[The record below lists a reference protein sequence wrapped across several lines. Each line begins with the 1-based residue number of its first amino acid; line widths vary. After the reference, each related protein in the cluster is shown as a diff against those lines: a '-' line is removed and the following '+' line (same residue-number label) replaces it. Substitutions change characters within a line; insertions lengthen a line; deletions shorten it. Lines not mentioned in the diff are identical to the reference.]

1 VSRRTAGF
9 YAAANSSGGAYD
21 GPMSTA
27 TLDRLLAVLIGAQLV
42 TGLLSLRAGSPP
54 TAPLFV
60 AHGLLGGALALA
72 IVLKVRRSLPGAVS
86 ARRWGA
92 IVLSMALLLA
102 AAAALAGGFL
112 WVASGRI
119 LSLGPWTI
127 LTLHVLAALALIPIL
142 IAHLLPRRWRV
153 LRPPSRRPARDGAD
167 RPISRR
173 AAISVGALAVA
184 GLASWI
190 AANTLEA
197 ITGGR
202 RRFTGSRWL
211 PAGGVPP
218 ATTFFGEGAAAIDP
232 LGWRLA
238 VRGRVGRQLDLTLSD
253 LAALGEVEREAV
265 LDCTSGWAMRTT
277 WRGVTLG
284 AVLAAAGLNRDATRV
299 VVRSV
304 TGWYAALPI
313 EEARSA
319 LLATAVGGAPLPHG
333 NGAPCRLVAPDRRGL
348 EWVKWVA
355 RIEVA

>member
-1 VSRRTAGF
+1 
-9 YAAANSSGGAYD
+9 
-21 GPMSTA
+21 MSTA
-27 TLDRLLAVLIGAQLV
+27 TLDRVLAVLIGAQLL

-72 IVLKVRRSLPGAVS
+72 VVLKLRRSLPRAVA

-92 IVLSMALLLA
+92 IALSVGLLVAVAVALF
-102 AAAALAGGFL
+102 GGFT

-119 LSLGPWTI
+119 LSLGPWTV

-153 LRPPSRRPARDGAD
+153 LRPTPRRSAPDSAG

-173 AAISVGALAVA
+173 AALTLGALSLAGVAAWVA
-184 GLASWI
+184 GNALDALA
-190 AANTLEA
+190 
-197 ITGGR
+197 GGL

-218 ATTFFGEGAAAIDP
+218 ATTFFGEGAAPIDP
-232 LGWRLA
+232 EAWRLE
-238 VRGRVGRQLDLTLSD
+238 VRGRVAQPLDLSLPE
-253 LAALGEVEREAV
+253 LAALGEVDSEAV
-265 LDCTSGWAMRTT
+265 LDCTSGWALRTT
-277 WRGVTLG
+277 WRGVPVGL
-284 AVLAAAGLNRDATRV
+284 VLDAAGLRQGATRV
-299 VVRSV
+299 VIRSV
-304 TGWYAALPI
+304 NGWYAELPVD
-313 EEARSA
+313 EARGA
-319 LLATAVGGAPLPHG
+319 LLATAVAGQPLPHG

-355 RIEVA
+355 RVEVA